1 MKRQYGK
8 NLQRIAALMLG
19 VLLTLGSVAQAEDNT
34 GTGDVAGDPAALV
47 DSNVFTLLSS
57 GATLTLVKSAFLT
70 SDGSQLTSGATL
82 PQGTLV
88 DFMIYVNNS
97 GSVVIND
104 TSIQD
109 VLDPLF
115 VYQPGT
121 IRVDNSQT
129 CAAAVCIPGEEP
141 AIYAAAAAAVAGSD
155 AAAAGDTVSFDLTD
169 TIDIGNTLELAND
182 QQNALAGN
190 VLAVVFTVQVQ

>member
-1 MKRQYGK
+1 MKRQYG
-8 NLQRIAALMLG
+8 NITQRIAALLLG
-19 VLLTLGSVAQAEDNT
+19 VLLTLGQVAQAEDNT
-34 GTGDVAGDPAALV
+34 GTGDVAGDTAALV
-47 DSNVFTLLSS
+47 DSNVFQLFST
-57 GATLTLVKSAFLT
+57 GAAMTLVKTAFLT

-97 GSVVIND
+97 GSVQISD

-115 VYQPGT
+115 VYQAGT
-121 IRVDNSQT
+121 IRVDNSQS

-141 AIYAAAAAAVAGSD
+141 GIYAAVIAVAAGSD
-155 AAAAGDTVSFDLTD
+155 GAGAGDTVSFDGTD
-169 TIDIGNTLELAND
+169 TIDVGDEIETAND
-182 QQNALAGN
+182 RQDAAANA

>member
-141 AIYAAAAAAVAGSD
+141 AIYAAAAAAVRW
-155 AAAAGDTVSFDLTD
+155 
-169 TIDIGNTLELAND
+169 
-182 QQNALAGN
+182 
-190 VLAVVFTVQVQ
+190 

>member
-1 MKRQYGK
+1 MKRQYEK
-8 NLQRIAALMLG
+8 IPQHLAALVLG
-19 VLLTLGSVAQAEDNT
+19 VLFTLGSVAQAEDNT

-47 DSNVFTLLSS
+47 DSNIFQLFST
-57 GATLTLVKSAFLT
+57 GATLTLVKTAFLN
-70 SDGSQLTSGATL
+70 SDGTQLATGATL

-97 GSVVIND
+97 GSIAIND

-109 VLDPLF
+109 VLLPLF

-129 CAAAVCIPGEEP
+129 CAAAICVPGEEP
-141 AIYAAAAAAVAGSD
+141 AIYAAAAAVAAGTD
-155 AAAAGDTVSFDLTD
+155 AAAGADTVSFDGTN
-169 TIDIGNTLELAND
+169 TIDVGNGSEAANG
-182 QQNALAGN
+182 QQDAVANA